1 MSEKLRII
9 DILYWE
15 KQKFFGYKWVHF
27 NPDEVSKNF
36 RVPYKVHLNARQDRK
51 SKPHGKSGNGGFD
64 RFAKKELLNVMNAKV
79 MQEKG
84 FVDHI
89 AKLVG
94 REDEL
99 GKGENV
105 CFFNMFKLILIG
117 MI

>member
-1 MSEKLRII
+1 M
-9 DILYWE
+9 
-15 KQKFFGYKWVHF
+15 GYKWVHF

-105 CFFNMFKLILIG
+105 CFFNMF
-117 MI
+117 